1 MSDYRDAAFKDADQ
15 AIVQQP
21 IYDSSWDL
29 VKPWAQA
36 EVLHVDALVIVEVAM
51 TLRTRGAS
59 VVSAVLTSS
68 TLLTGV

>member
-1 MSDYRDAAFKDADQ
+1 MSDYRDAAFEAADQ
-15 AIVQQP
+15 AIVQQV

-36 EVLHVDALVIVEVAM
+36 EVLHVDALVIVEAAI
-51 TLRTRGAS
+51 TLETRGPS
-59 VVSAVLTSS
+59 VVSAVSTCS